1 MTYAKRILS
10 ILLVFCVLLNLSTAV
25 FARDSDELPSAET
38 ATEETM
44 PEEPA
49 PADEKASSAEAL
61 PDEDATL
68 PEKTAPPEE
77 ADTEEPTEPE
87 EILPSS
93 EIAEEDAAFASEN
106 AEEAPE
112 PTPSEEL
119 PAEST
124 EPIPEAENPL
134 EEAPDEASP
143 EKKQVEA
150 VPNDGVEGQKEIVLK
165 TSGYVT
171 GDNVPI
177 YLDFCTLFTLY
188 ERDANGFPWMSTQY
202 VTAAEGGSTL
212 VTSGDWIYCIDY
224 GMQATQGLVTSTAT
238 DLIKTP
244 LWTNLSIS
252 AQRGIT
258 HALIYGGKNYG
269 SGDIYAYAATQLI
282 VWEYQLGVRTK
293 PTQSVSYFSATLNGS
308 ARLRENYNAILAI
321 MAKHDSPPSFN
332 ATSITLKGR
341 GKANGVT
348 LTDTSGQLA
357 NDTWRITNN
366 SNGIAVEQNG
376 NNLLVYATD
385 SCPDNANVT
394 ITLQRNLKVATGNAI
409 CAKSG
414 AQTVIVGVP
423 PDPVSAG
430 INVKLQATGSVKI
443 IKSSDDGNNVGISF
457 IIYDVATQGGTVWKQ
472 YTTTNENGYG
482 VITASLAPGRYG
494 VREVQDDQTSRYNP
508 QEDKFVDVVAGQ
520 TAEVRF
526 HNTLKAGTAKIIK
539 SSDDGNNVG
548 ISFIIYDVA
557 TQGGTVWKQYTTT
570 YENGYGVITAS
581 LAPGRYGVREVQN
594 DQTSRYYPQEDKFVD
609 VVAGQTAE
617 VRFHNTL
624 RPEGMTGQKTSPTG
638 DVEGYCFKF
647 YSWAS
652 GNVWYAKTDAQGN
665 LCVSDSSYS
674 TLGSTTFTDLQ
685 DGDYTLLEV
694 LSQKGAGLVFPDA
707 WRVTVMDRNGSVT
720 YDKTY
725 TAADM
730 TQDTNGDCRIQKAP
744 ITGLSG
750 GGKLTM
756 TINNAPLTAD
766 LEIIKTSPNGKVA
779 GIEFYVT
786 DSTGKEIGRDTT
798 DANGKIVF
806 PALVVGQT
814 YTVTEVVKSGWICEN
829 NNQKITIQAG
839 TNTLKFVNKR
849 LDLKLIKKSPDGNT
863 KNITFNVYQG
873 NANYQNGTVWKTV
886 STGIDGSF
894 TIQGI
899 PAGDYWFREVP
910 MDGYEKQPDQKVTVT
925 TKNTYDNPAIVTFV
939 NVPLSSLKIVKQSPD
954 GKVKDITF
962 NVYQGDANYQ
972 NKKIMQTVVS
982 GADGTI
988 QIDKLTAGAYWIE
1001 EVVSDDYEEQE
1012 PQRVEVT
1019 TANTKDNP
1027 AIVTFVN
1034 VPLSSLKIVKQS
1046 PDGKVKDI
1054 TFNVYQG
1061 DTNYQNKKIMQTVVS
1076 GADGTIQID
1085 KLTAGVYWIEEIVSD
1100 DYEEQEPQ
1108 RVEVT
1113 TANTKDNPAIV
1124 TFVNVPLSAL
1134 KIIKESEDGNVE
1146 NITFNIYAGEEN
1158 YQNGT
1163 IFQTIVTGKDGS
1175 IQIDKLTAGVYW
1187 VQEIV
1192 PQGYI
1197 KQSDK
1202 KITLTTANTKD
1213 NPAVVKFDNWL
1224 QRGTISI
1231 EKTNTS
1237 GVAIEGATF
1246 LLEYSTDGG
1255 ETWQKIRGATN
1266 DDYWVGTCTTLTD
1279 EDAGTVTTGSN
1290 GWAIFDDLVVY
1301 GVMYRVTETIAPP
1314 GYQLLADPVFT
1325 GEISANDKGIY
1336 EIYCNVV
1343 NTPKLQ
1349 MPPTGGDGS
1358 IRLIGAV
1365 SMLIATSSL
1374 LGLALLLRRRESD
1387 G

>member
-25 FARDSDELPSAET
+25 FARDSDELSSAET
-38 ATEETM
+38 AAEETM

-49 PADEKASSAEAL
+49 PADEEASSAEAL

-77 ADTEEPTEPE
+77 ADTEELTEPE

-93 EIAEEDAAFASEN
+93 EIAEEDAAFVSEN

-124 EPIPEAENPL
+124 EPIPEAENLL
-134 EEAPDEASP
+134 EEAPDAELPEEAAEEQINLQQIELANKAEPKASGIS
-143 EKKQVEA
+143 VVHA
-150 VPNDGVEGQKEIVLK
+150 GTAIN
-165 TSGYVT
+165 TSGTMSFSYYS
-171 GDNVPI
+171 
-177 YLDFCTLFTLY
+177 YLAGATKTASTQAIDYKTINGVVAYCIEPEMPSYGTNYTQAEQYSAWMKLPRNMREAIGVAMAYGYPNFTLPNSTSY
-188 ERDANGFPWMSTQY
+188 DYANEYGI
-202 VTAAEGGSTL
+202 GS
-212 VTSGDWIYCIDY
+212 S
-224 GMQATQGLVTSTAT
+224 
-238 DLIKTP
+238 
-244 LWTNLSIS
+244 
-252 AQRGIT
+252 
-258 HALIYGGKNYG
+258 NY
-269 SGDIYAYAATQLI
+269 YAYLNTEKYIATQLVI
-282 VWEYQLGVRTK
+282 WELLAGIRSTAAPYGLT
-293 PTQSVSYFSATLNGS
+293 GS
-308 ARLRENYNAILAI
+308 ASLRNSFDGNWSTIRVAYDAIVAN
-321 MAKHDSPPSFN
+321 MAKHNSIPAYASPNPSKYVYELTYN
-332 ATSITLKGR
+332 NSTGDYRYLLPTDRQSTERDCKITLPAGIEYLRASDGVTVIGFKATPAAAAALP
-341 GKANGVT
+341 ANGKTCSGESPFLSVSP
-348 LTDTSGQLA
+348 DTAVVCWTCS
-357 NDTWRITNN
+357 N
-366 SNGIAVEQNG
+366 SQ
-376 NNLLVYATD
+376 T
-385 SCPDNANVT
+385 
-394 ITLQRNLKVATGNAI
+394 VATMPVGADP
-409 CAKSG
+409 AK
-414 AQTVIVGVP
+414 AYFTLKATTV
-423 PDPVSAG
+423 
-430 INVKLQATGSVKI
+430 GSVKI

-494 VREVQDDQTSRYNP
+494 VREVQDDQTARYYP

-557 TQGGTVWKQYTTT
+557 TQGGTYWKQFTTT

-594 DQTSRYYPQEDKFVD
+594 DQTARYYPQEDKFVD

-624 RPEGMTGQKTSPTG
+624 RPEGMIGQKTSPTG

-652 GNVWYAKTDAQGN
+652 GNVWYAKTDAKGN

-925 TKNTYDNPAIVTFV
+925 TKNTY
-939 NVPLSSLKIVKQSPD
+939 
-954 GKVKDITF
+954 
-962 NVYQGDANYQ
+962 
-972 NKKIMQTVVS
+972 
-982 GADGTI
+982 
-988 QIDKLTAGAYWIE
+988 
-1001 EVVSDDYEEQE
+1001 
-1012 PQRVEVT
+1012 
-1019 TANTKDNP
+1019 DNP

>member
-332 ATSITLKGR
+332 ATYITLKGR

-472 YTTTNENGYG
+472 YTTTN
-482 VITASLAPGRYG
+482 
-494 VREVQDDQTSRYNP
+494 
-508 QEDKFVDVVAGQ
+508 
-520 TAEVRF
+520 
-526 HNTLKAGTAKIIK
+526 
-539 SSDDGNNVG
+539 
-548 ISFIIYDVA
+548 
-557 TQGGTVWKQYTTT
+557 
-570 YENGYGVITAS
+570 ENGYGVITAS

-962 NVYQGDANYQ
+962 NVYQGD
-972 NKKIMQTVVS
+972 
-982 GADGTI
+982 
-988 QIDKLTAGAYWIE
+988 
-1001 EVVSDDYEEQE
+1001 
-1012 PQRVEVT
+1012 
-1019 TANTKDNP
+1019 
-1027 AIVTFVN
+1027 
-1034 VPLSSLKIVKQS
+1034 
-1046 PDGKVKDI
+1046 
-1054 TFNVYQG
+1054 
-1061 DTNYQNKKIMQTVVS
+1061 TNYQNKKIMQTVVS

>member
-526 HNTLKAGTAKIIK
+526 HNTL
-539 SSDDGNNVG
+539 
-548 ISFIIYDVA
+548 
-557 TQGGTVWKQYTTT
+557 
-570 YENGYGVITAS
+570 
-581 LAPGRYGVREVQN
+581 
-594 DQTSRYYPQEDKFVD
+594 
-609 VVAGQTAE
+609 
-617 VRFHNTL
+617 

-806 PALVVGQT
+806 PALVIGQT

-925 TKNTYDNPAIVTFV
+925 TKNTY
-939 NVPLSSLKIVKQSPD
+939 
-954 GKVKDITF
+954 
-962 NVYQGDANYQ
+962 
-972 NKKIMQTVVS
+972 
-982 GADGTI
+982 
-988 QIDKLTAGAYWIE
+988 
-1001 EVVSDDYEEQE
+1001 
-1012 PQRVEVT
+1012 
-1019 TANTKDNP
+1019 DNP

>member
-430 INVKLQATGSVKI
+430 INVKLQATGSV
-443 IKSSDDGNNVGISF
+443 
-457 IIYDVATQGGTVWKQ
+457 
-472 YTTTNENGYG
+472 
-482 VITASLAPGRYG
+482 
-494 VREVQDDQTSRYNP
+494 
-508 QEDKFVDVVAGQ
+508 
-520 TAEVRF
+520 
-526 HNTLKAGTAKIIK
+526 KIIK

-1034 VPLSSLKIVKQS
+1034 VPLS
-1046 PDGKVKDI
+1046 
-1054 TFNVYQG
+1054 
-1061 DTNYQNKKIMQTVVS
+1061 
-1076 GADGTIQID
+1076 
-1085 KLTAGVYWIEEIVSD
+1085 
-1100 DYEEQEPQ
+1100 
-1108 RVEVT
+1108 
-1113 TANTKDNPAIV
+1113 
-1124 TFVNVPLSAL
+1124 AL